1 MSSPISH
8 TKTKIFLFCIGL
20 LAVSAMALES
30 QYSLGYALGKG
41 LTTTMVIFLALT
53 NRALPLHKLI
63 ITGLIF
69 CLAGDL
75 LLLNQDYF
83 VFGLISFFTAHAIFL
98 YVLLRSYPSK
108 NKRWIYLVFW
118 SIGGGIFYLL
128 YPNLKGL
135 TYPVLAYVLIISSM
149 SAQAARAYILNR
161 NNKTALLFAGA
172 LFFML
177 SDTVLA
183 YSKFVFNF
191 SFSSLLILS
200 TYWTAI
206 SLIALSN
213 SYLNQ
218 AYENQS

>member
-98 YVLLRSYPSK
+98 YGLLRSYPSK

-135 TYPVLAYVLIISSM
+135 TYPVLAYVLIISS
-149 SAQAARAYILNR
+149 I
-161 NNKTALLFAGA
+161 
-172 LFFML
+172 
-177 SDTVLA
+177 
-183 YSKFVFNF
+183 
-191 SFSSLLILS
+191 
-200 TYWTAI
+200 
-206 SLIALSN
+206 
-213 SYLNQ
+213 
-218 AYENQS
+218 